1 MLLIG
6 VSWTMTSLTDSPVL
20 ISLVQTMM
28 SLPFL
33 LFAIPAGVAT
43 DRFGHRAVLFA
54 SQFWLLAVL
63 TLMGVIAL
71 ADGLHFTPT
80 SLLVMTFLVGI
91 GVVAQQ
97 TAWKPFIQGLV
108 PQDFL
113 VEAISFN
120 GLSSDVG
127 RGVGPVLAGYL
138 MHAFGPAVVL
148 FTSAASQLAMIATL
162 RNAPGRRDSGQARPA
177 RRSLREAWATIRRSP
192 RLYGPMLRCA
202 LVVAPAGAVMG
213 LLPLVAKEDIQT
225 GPIGYG
231 GLLAALGIG
240 AAAGGGLM
248 PVLRRRFSVGS
259 LSTVA
264 LALFTLAVIGVS
276 QWNSMALDAGFLL
289 LLGATWSLLGIAH
302 QFAIQIAAPEDMRGL
317 TNSFYSLVNQGALAG
332 GSLLFGVLA
341 HYTGVSRSILF
352 AGLVAMS
359 GLLLVR
365 LALRKSRRI
374 RSGDGQA
381 GVARPTVIVGRHPA
395 TGHGRHIPRRPRKAH
410 LSIPRE
416 GLPPGPV
423 PEMIKRV

>member
-1 MLLIG
+1 NLFFSLCLMMLLLG

-43 DRFGHRAVLFA
+43 DRFGHRVVLLA

-63 TLMGVIAL
+63 TVMGVIAL
-71 ADGLHFTPT
+71 TDGLRFTPT
-80 SLLVMTFLVGI
+80 SLLAMTFLVGI

-113 VEAISFN
+113 VEVISFN

-148 FTSAASQLAMIATL
+148 FTSVVSQMGMIATL
-162 RNAPGRRDSGQARPA
+162 RNAPGRRDSGEAGPA
-177 RRSLREAWATIRRSP
+177 RRSLRQAWALIRGSP

-202 LVVAPAGAVMG
+202 LLVAPCGAVMG

-231 GLLAALGIG
+231 GLLAALSIG
-240 AAAGGGLM
+240 GAAGGALM
-248 PVLRRRFSVGS
+248 PVLRRRVALSS
-259 LSTVA
+259 LTTVA
-264 LALFTLAVIGVS
+264 LAAFALAVIGVS
-276 QWNSMALDAGFLL
+276 QWNSMTLDAGFLL
-289 LLGATWSLLGIAH
+289 LLGVTWSLLSIAH
-302 QFAIQIAAPEDMRGL
+302 QFAIQFAAPEDMSGL
-317 TNSFYSLVNQGALAG
+317 TNSIYSLVNQGALAG

-341 HYTGVSRSILF
+341 HYTGVSRSILI
-352 AGLVAMS
+352 AGMVAMS

-365 LALRKSRRI
+365 RYPL
-374 RSGDGQA
+374 
-381 GVARPTVIVGRHPA
+381 T
-395 TGHGRHIPRRPRKAH
+395 T
-410 LSIPRE
+410 
-416 GLPPGPV
+416 
-423 PEMIKRV
+423 